1 MSVKVDAFLSKKHH
15 TKKIITGIMLNR
27 MQREVLHT
35 YSTGFHPASRLPSYL
50 ENNKLRISGCSRY

>member
-35 YSTGFHPASRLPSYL
+35 YSTGFHPASRLPP
-50 ENNKLRISGCSRY
+50 I